1 MPDSPR
7 ASDAQTSSFPTT
19 HWTLVQ
25 TVQSGAP
32 EDAAKAMEAICQRYW
47 YPIYAFL
54 RRSGHTQHD
63 AEDLTQAFFERLVS
77 EEAIQAVRREQGKL
91 RSYLLGVLKRLL
103 ADQYRRDSTQ
113 KRGGQVVR
121 LSFDEMAAEERYRF
135 EPQDTRDPEWL
146 FAHAWARELFTS
158 VQVKL
163 RDAFAAAGRA
173 EAFEV
178 LLPFVT
184 CETPAPSQ
192 REIARKLGASE
203 TAAGVLVFRLRE
215 KFRALLQEAITDT
228 VLTPEDVP
236 GEMKWLRSML
246 TD

>member
-1 MPDSPR
+1 
-7 ASDAQTSSFPTT
+7 
-19 HWTLVQ
+19 
-25 TVQSGAP
+25 
-32 EDAAKAMEAICQRYW
+32 
-47 YPIYAFL
+47 
-54 RRSGHTQHD
+54 
-63 AEDLTQAFFERLVS
+63 
-77 EEAIQAVRREQGKL
+77 
-91 RSYLLGVLKRLL
+91 
-103 ADQYRRDSTQ
+103 
-113 KRGGQVVR
+113 
-121 LSFDEMAAEERYRF
+121 MAAEERYRI

-146 FAHAWARELFTS
+146 FSHAWARELFTS

-184 CETPAPSQ
+184 CDTPAPSQ
-192 REIARKLGASE
+192 REIAQRLGASE

-215 KFRALLQEAITDT
+215 KFRALLSEAIADT

-236 GEMKWLRSML
+236 AEMAWLRSML

>member
-1 MPDSPR
+1 MPESPLAR
-7 ASDAQTSSFPTT
+7 DAQTSSFPTT

-25 TVQSGAP
+25 TVQSGRP
-32 EDAAKAMEAICQRYW
+32 EDAARAMEEICRHYW

-54 RRSGHTQHD
+54 RRSGHRQHD

-77 EEAIQAVRREQGKL
+77 AEAMQSVRREGGKL

-103 ADQYRRDSTQ
+103 ADQHRRDSAQ
-113 KRGGQVVR
+113 RRGGGLTR
-121 LSFDEMAAEERYRF
+121 LSFDEMAAEERYRL
-135 EPQDTRDPEWL
+135 EPQDKHDPEWL
-146 FAHAWARELFTS
+146 FAHAWARELFTG
-158 VQVKL
+158 VQSKL
-163 RDAFAAAGRA
+163 HEAFVTTGRA

-192 REIARKLGASE
+192 REIAQKLGATE

-215 KFRALLQEAITDT
+215 KFRALLREAISDT
-228 VLTPEDVP
+228 VLTPEEVP
-236 GEMKWLRSML
+236 GEMAWLQSML
-246 TD
+246 AE